1 MGQALLPEHFYAQ
14 ERSLSEEQLL
24 RWRTRPAPHVG
35 LASLEL
41 NAVRLREGQVVV
53 ESMVLFLPSGT
64 VVDVPGNTDKPPPFQ
79 LKGPGGVKVPVFLH
93 LSSRP
98 RILGSERAGT
108 PDEESIER
116 VVQRVEL
123 SSREQP
129 EETSGQVFELAHFE
143 QSAEGVWSLDT
154 SFVPQCV
161 QVNVPFFD
169 RHRERMASAADKLQS
184 IIAEDVQQNFLSSET
199 FLASKQ
205 CLRGVFAFRDL
216 LADIKG
222 TDFDPHPYALYAAL
236 RAFYVDLCIYRNV
249 TPRKDFVYAHQKLGP
264 SFTDLEKEIEEHLDR
279 TRRERPYEPF
289 REEDGMQV
297 CTLSVAAKRARD
309 VYLMI
314 EKPSVATVLDASGL
328 KLASKARVQ
337 IVRVHSLR
345 GILFERVAS
354 PPFRHGFSAQMEFY
368 RLQPGPEWDYA
379 VTEGKVG
386 FQPPTE
392 LRGLRSFLFWPG
404 E

>member
-1 MGQALLPEHFYAQ
+1 
-14 ERSLSEEQLL
+14 
-24 RWRTRPAPHVG
+24 
-35 LASLEL
+35 
-41 NAVRLREGQVVV
+41 
-53 ESMVLFLPSGT
+53 
-64 VVDVPGNTDKPPPFQ
+64 
-79 LKGPGGVKVPVFLH
+79 
-93 LSSRP
+93 
-98 RILGSERAGT
+98 
-108 PDEESIER
+108 
-116 VVQRVEL
+116 
-123 SSREQP
+123 
-129 EETSGQVFELAHFE
+129 
-143 QSAEGVWSLDT
+143 
-154 SFVPQCV
+154 
-161 QVNVPFFD
+161 
-169 RHRERMASAADKLQS
+169 
-184 IIAEDVQQNFLSSET
+184 
-199 FLASKQ
+199 
-205 CLRGVFAFRDL
+205 
-216 LADIKG
+216 
-222 TDFDPHPYALYAAL
+222 
-236 RAFYVDLCIYRNV
+236 
-249 TPRKDFVYAHQKLGP
+249 
-264 SFTDLEKEIEEHLDR
+264 
-279 TRRERPYEPF
+279 
-289 REEDGMQV
+289 MQV